1 MKQKTKDIERLVN
14 QMSTINH
21 NMISFLGCACTWAIR
36 RVLNS
41 TSLASFDGEPR
52 VVRKIK
58 IRGFALLAF
67 VSTAHQSFICWR
79 KTIANARGVN
89 TFVQIMSCWICCV
102 PCLFLDTRST
112 VKDPWV
118 AQPFG
123 GLIPLCLLAL
133 PLECVR
139 SHPSTHMCSMSQ
151 MHRLVNLWAA
161 VRSRVVWWSAPQQ
174 KYKTNDGAVLIVLH
188 YLRNWQT
195 CRIHLMIP
203 VLLHV
208 GPCLSETRCTVLKV
222 RKAERHRI
230 KCKPTVQ
237 AIC

>member
-89 TFVQIMSCWICCV
+89 ILSCKSCPVESAVSLAYSWTLV
-102 PCLFLDTRST
+102 VLSRTPELLSTLGDSFHFACL
-112 VKDPWV
+112 
-118 AQPFG
+118 
-123 GLIPLCLLAL
+123 LCL
-133 PLECVR
+133 
-139 SHPSTHMCSMSQ
+139 
-151 MHRLVNLWAA
+151 
-161 VRSRVVWWSAPQQ
+161 WSAFGLTLQ
-174 KYKTNDGAVLIVLH
+174 
-188 YLRNWQT
+188 RT
-195 CRIHLMIP
+195 CVACH
-203 VLLHV
+203 
-208 GPCLSETRCTVLKV
+208 RCTDL
-222 RKAERHRI
+222 
-230 KCKPTVQ
+230 
-237 AIC
+237 